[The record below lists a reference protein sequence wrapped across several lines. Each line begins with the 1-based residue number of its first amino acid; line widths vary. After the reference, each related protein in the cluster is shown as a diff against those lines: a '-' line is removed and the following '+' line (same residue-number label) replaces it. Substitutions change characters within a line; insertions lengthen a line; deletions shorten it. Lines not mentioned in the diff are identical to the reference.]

1 MAEKISFF
9 GIEVMNVDFREAS
22 EMTER
27 ALEGDALTVIST
39 PNTEIVMMAR
49 KDEEMKRVLNDS
61 DLVVPDGIGL
71 IYGSKIRGCPMKE
84 RVTGF
89 DLSIRMLELA
99 NEKGYGV
106 YLLGGKPGVGERAA
120 ENLKRKYPGLRISG
134 VHHGYF
140 KGAQDGISDSEEDR
154 KILAQIEAGGTDIL
168 FVGMGY
174 PKQERWIH
182 GNREKIRA
190 KVAIG
195 NGGVTDILAGEAK
208 RAPAVFQRLGLE
220 WFYRLLKDP
229 KRIGRQMNLPLFL
242 LRVFVDR
249 SSVKRVD
256 KR

>member
-1 MAEKISFF
+1 
-9 GIEVMNVDFREAS
+9 
-22 EMTER
+22 
-27 ALEGDALTVIST
+27 
-39 PNTEIVMMAR
+39 
-49 KDEEMKRVLNDS
+49 
-61 DLVVPDGIGL
+61 
-71 IYGSKIRGCPMKE
+71 MKE

-89 DLSIRMLELA
+89 DLSVKMLELA

-120 ENLKRKYPGLRISG
+120 ENLKKKYPGLRIAG

-140 KGAQDGISDSEEDR
+140 KGAQDGITDSEEDR
-154 KILAQIEAGGTDIL
+154 KILTKIEAGGTDIL

-174 PKQERWIH
+174 PKQERWIYR
-182 GNREKIRA
+182 NRAKIRA

-208 RAPAVFQRLGLE
+208 RAPEVFQRLGLE
-220 WFYRLLKDP
+220 WLYRLLKDP
-229 KRIGRQMNLPLFL
+229 KRLGRQMNLPLFL

-249 SSVKRVD
+249 TSVKRVD

>member
-1 MAEKISFF
+1 MTEKISFF

-22 EMTER
+22 ERLEQ
-27 ALEGDALTVIST
+27 ALEGEGLTVIST

-49 KDEEMKRVLNDS
+49 KDEEMKTILNAS

-71 IYGSKIRGCPMKE
+71 IHGSKIRGCRMKE

-89 DLSIRMLELA
+89 DLSVKMLELA

-120 ENLKRKYPGLRISG
+120 ENLKKKYPGLRIAG

-140 KGAQDGISDSEEDR
+140 KGAQDGITDSEEDR
-154 KILAQIEAGGTDIL
+154 KILAKIEAGGTDIL

-174 PKQERWIH
+174 PKQERWIYR
-182 GNREKIRA
+182 NRAKIRA

-208 RAPAVFQRLGLE
+208 RAPEVFQRLGLE
-220 WFYRLLKDP
+220 WLYRLLKDP
-229 KRIGRQMNLPLFL
+229 KRLGRQMNLPLFL

-249 SSVKRVD
+249 TSVKRVD